1 MGIGITGSWREEDR
15 EVWSLRGDRDAFARA
30 CEALGTALAIREMQI
45 VVGDDSAST
54 VGRYVVGG
62 YLSVAQHNMDS
73 RRGSIR
79 VISPAREKM
88 PFASQYER
96 SSKIFT
102 YLPTDDVISQHIR
115 QRYIAEVD
123 ALITIGGGDGTYQL
137 GLEVKLA
144 KKRLVPVGAF
154 GGASAK
160 LLTNLLPSVA
170 APQMDNLAHL
180 NNPWVPDMV
189 SHVLTALGEDEPSRI
204 LLIHGHAVDRLLLKD
219 WLQTEQLAHPL
230 VMAQEF
236 SAGQTLPEKFEALAT
251 QADAAIALATPDD
264 LGYAAIRPDEQRRR
278 ARQNVWVEVGWFW
291 GRLGRSRVL
300 LLVRGDLDIPSD
312 LDGIEYH
319 RYQSSPLEASELL
332 RKFLRHLS
340 HQNQ

>member
-15 EVWSLRGDRDAFARA
+15 QAWSLRGEHDAFARA
-30 CEALGTALAIREMQI
+30 CEALGTALAIKGMQI
-45 VVGDDSAST
+45 VVGDDSAFT

-62 YLSVAQHNMDS
+62 YLSVAKNSGDS
-73 RRGSIR
+73 RMGSIR
-79 VISPAREKM
+79 VISSARENM
-88 PFASQYER
+88 PFAFQHER

-102 YLPTDDVISQHIR
+102 YLTTDDAIAQHIR

-137 GLEVKLA
+137 GLEAKLA
-144 KKRLVPVGAF
+144 KKRLVPIGAF

-160 LLTNLLPSVA
+160 LLTSLLTSVA
-170 APQMDNLAHL
+170 GPQGDSLAHL
-180 NNPWVPDMV
+180 NNPWVPEMA
-189 SHVLTALGEDEPSRI
+189 SHVLAVLGMDKPSSI
-204 LLIHGHAVDRLLLKD
+204 LLIHGHAVDWLLLKD
-219 WLQTEQLAHPL
+219 WLQTEQLARA
-230 VMAQEF
+230 VVVAQEF
-236 SAGQTLPEKFEALAT
+236 SAGQTLPEKFEALAA

-264 LGYAAIRPDEQRRR
+264 VGHAAVRPDGQRRR

-300 LLVRGDLDIPSD
+300 LLVRGDLEIPSD

-319 RYQSSPLEASELL
+319 RYQRSPLEASESL
-332 RKFLRHLS
+332 RKFLRHVS
-340 HQNQ
+340 HQN

>member
-1 MGIGITGSWREEDR
+1 
-15 EVWSLRGDRDAFARA
+15 
-30 CEALGTALAIREMQI
+30 
-45 VVGDDSAST
+45 
-54 VGRYVVGG
+54 
-62 YLSVAQHNMDS
+62 
-73 RRGSIR
+73 
-79 VISPAREKM
+79 
-88 PFASQYER
+88 
-96 SSKIFT
+96 
-102 YLPTDDVISQHIR
+102 
-115 QRYIAEVD
+115 
-123 ALITIGGGDGTYQL
+123 
-137 GLEVKLA
+137 
-144 KKRLVPVGAF
+144 
-154 GGASAK
+154 
-160 LLTNLLPSVA
+160 
-170 APQMDNLAHL
+170 MDNLAHL

-219 WLQTEQLAHPL
+219 WFQTEQLAHPL

-300 LLVRGDLDIPSD
+300 LLVRGDLEIPSD